1 MYIVKECYCHE
12 QDIKKSNFASYIC
25 PFSEFESLRAR
36 LKEQNPKAAH
46 IVWAYRYY
54 NKYFQI
60 VENSSDDGEPKGSSA
75 PALLRALRGAELVDT
90 CALVVRYFGGIK
102 LGIGGLV
109 RAYGASANEAIKSA
123 KDMGALEFFEKKES
137 LKVFVPFALI
147 SRCEHFAKTQN
158 INFSQEFSAMG
169 CNFSFSINQSQKTEL
184 IKFCA
189 TLNISLKFRIP
200 K

>member
-1 MYIVKECYCHE
+1 MFLLKEKISTQIE
-12 QDIKKSNFASYIC
+12 VKKSKFIATLA
-25 PFSEFESLRAR
+25 PFKDFESLNKALRD
-36 LKEQNPKAAH
+36 EHPKAAH
-46 IVWAYRYY
+46 VVWAYRYL
-54 NKYFQI
+54 NEFGQI

-75 PALLRALRGAELVDT
+75 PALLAALRGAELIDT

-109 RAYGASANEAIKSA
+109 RAYGASVNEAIKSA
-123 KDMGALEFFEKKES
+123 KYMGTLEFFERKES

-158 INFSQEFSAMG
+158 INFSQEFNAAG
-169 CNFSFSINQSQKTEL
+169 CDFSFSINGSQKAEL

-189 TLNISLKFRIP
+189 TLNITIA
-200 K
+200 

>member
-1 MYIVKECYCHE
+1 MFLLKEKISTQIE
-12 QDIKKSNFASYIC
+12 VKKSKFIATLA
-25 PFSEFESLRAR
+25 PFKDFESLNKALRD
-36 LKEQNPKAAH
+36 EHPKAAH
-46 IVWAYRYY
+46 VVWAYRYL
-54 NKYFQI
+54 NEFGQI

-75 PALLRALRGAELVDT
+75 PALLAALRGAELVDT

-102 LGIGGLV
+102 LGIGGLM
-109 RAYGASANEAIKSA
+109 RAYGTSVNEAIKNA

-169 CNFSFSINQSQKTEL
+169 CDFSFSINKSQKAEL

-189 TLNISLKFRIP
+189 TLNIIIA
-200 K
+200 

>member
-1 MYIVKECYCHE
+1 MFLLKEKISTQIE
-12 QDIKKSNFASYIC
+12 VKKSKFIATLA
-25 PFSEFESLRAR
+25 PFKDFESLNKALRD
-36 LKEQNPKAAH
+36 EHPKAAH
-46 IVWAYRYY
+46 VVWAYRYL
-54 NKYFQI
+54 NEFGQI

-75 PALLRALRGAELVDT
+75 PALLAALRGAELVDT

-109 RAYGASANEAIKSA
+109 RAYGTSANEAIKSA
-123 KDMGALEFFEKKES
+123 KDMGVLEFFEKKES

-158 INFSQEFSAMG
+158 INFSQEFSAAG
-169 CNFSFSINQSQKTEL
+169 CDFSFSINKSQKTEL

-189 TLNISLKFRIP
+189 TLNIIVA
-200 K
+200 

>member
-1 MYIVKECYCHE
+1 MFLLKEKISTQIE
-12 QDIKKSNFASYIC
+12 VKKSKFIATLA
-25 PFSEFESLRAR
+25 PFKDFESLNKALRD
-36 LKEQNPKAAH
+36 EHPKAAH
-46 IVWAYRYY
+46 VVWAYRYL
-54 NKYFQI
+54 NEFGQI

-75 PALLRALRGAELVDT
+75 PALLAALRGAELVDT

-123 KDMGALEFFEKKES
+123 KDMGVLEFFEKKES

-147 SRCEHFAKTQN
+147 SRCEHFAKTKN

-169 CNFSFSINQSQKTEL
+169 CDFSFSINKSQKAEL

-189 TLNISLKFRIP
+189 TLNIIVA
-200 K
+200 

>member
-1 MYIVKECYCHE
+1 MFLLKEKISTQIE
-12 QDIKKSNFASYIC
+12 VKKSKFIATLA
-25 PFSEFESLRAR
+25 PFKDFESLNKALRD
-36 LKEQNPKAAH
+36 EHPKAAH
-46 IVWAYRYY
+46 VVWAYRYL
-54 NKYFQI
+54 NEFGQI

-75 PALLRALRGAELVDT
+75 PALLAALRGAELVDT

-123 KDMGALEFFEKKES
+123 KDMGVLEFFEKKES

-158 INFSQEFSAMG
+158 INFSQEFSAAG
-169 CNFSFSINQSQKTEL
+169 CDFNFSINKSQKAEL

-189 TLNISLKFRIP
+189 TLNITIA
-200 K
+200 

>member
-1 MYIVKECYCHE
+1 MFLLKEKISTQIE
-12 QDIKKSNFASYIC
+12 VKKSKFIAILA
-25 PFSEFESLRAR
+25 PFKDFESLNKALRD
-36 LKEQNPKAAH
+36 EHPKAAH
-46 IVWAYRYY
+46 VVWAYRYL
-54 NKYFQI
+54 NEFGQI

-75 PALLRALRGAELVDT
+75 PALLRALRGAELVDA

-123 KDMGALEFFEKKES
+123 KDMGVLEFFEKKEN

-158 INFSQEFSAMG
+158 IEFSQEFSAAG
-169 CNFSFSINQSQKTEL
+169 CDFSFSINKSQKAEL
-184 IKFCA
+184 IKFCV
-189 TLNISLKFRIP
+189 TLNIIIA
-200 K
+200 

>member
-1 MYIVKECYCHE
+1 MFLLKEKISTQIE
-12 QDIKKSNFASYIC
+12 VKKSKFIATLA
-25 PFSEFESLRAR
+25 PFKDFESLNKASRD
-36 LKEQNPKAAH
+36 EHPKAAH
-46 IVWAYRYY
+46 VVWAYRYL
-54 NKYFQI
+54 NEFGQI

-75 PALLRALRGAELVDT
+75 PALLAALRGAELVDA

-109 RAYGASANEAIKSA
+109 RAYGASVNEAIKSA
-123 KDMGALEFFEKKES
+123 KDMGILEFFEKKES

-169 CNFSFSINQSQKTEL
+169 CDFSFSINKSQKTEL

-189 TLNISLKFRIP
+189 TLNITIA
-200 K
+200 

>member
-1 MYIVKECYCHE
+1 MFLLKEKISTQIE
-12 QDIKKSNFASYIC
+12 VKKSKFIATLA
-25 PFSEFESLRAR
+25 PFKDFESLNKALRD
-36 LKEQNPKAAH
+36 EHPKAAH
-46 IVWAYRYY
+46 VVWAYRYL
-54 NKYFQI
+54 NEFGQI

-75 PALLRALRGAELVDT
+75 PALLAALRGAELIDT

-102 LGIGGLV
+102 LGIGGLM
-109 RAYGASANEAIKSA
+109 RAYGASVNEAIKSA
-123 KDMGALEFFEKKES
+123 KDMGVLEFFEKKES

-169 CNFSFSINQSQKTEL
+169 CDFSFSINKSQKAEL

-189 TLNISLKFRIP
+189 TLNITIA
-200 K
+200 

>member
-1 MYIVKECYCHE
+1 MFLLKEKISTQIE
-12 QDIKKSNFASYIC
+12 VKKSKFIATLA
-25 PFSEFESLRAR
+25 PFKDFESLNKALRD
-36 LKEQNPKAAH
+36 EHPKAAH
-46 IVWAYRYY
+46 VVWAYRYL
-54 NKYFQI
+54 NEFAQI

-75 PALLRALRGAELVDT
+75 PALLAALRGAELVDT

-109 RAYGASANEAIKSA
+109 RAYGASVNEAIKSA
-123 KDMGALEFFEKKES
+123 KDMGVLEFFEKKES

-158 INFSQEFSAMG
+158 INFSQEFSAVG
-169 CNFSFSINQSQKTEL
+169 CDFSFSINKSQKAEL

-189 TLNISLKFRIP
+189 TLNIIIA
-200 K
+200 

>member
-1 MYIVKECYCHE
+1 MFLLKEKISTQIE
-12 QDIKKSNFASYIC
+12 VKKSKFIATLA
-25 PFSEFESLRAR
+25 PFRGFESLNKALRD
-36 LKEQNPKAAH
+36 EHPKAAH
-46 IVWAYRYY
+46 VVWAYRYL
-54 NKYFQI
+54 NEFGQI

-75 PALLRALRGAELVDT
+75 PALLAALRGAELVDT

-123 KDMGALEFFEKKES
+123 KDMGVLEFFEKKES

-158 INFSQEFSAMG
+158 INFSQEFSAAG
-169 CNFSFSINQSQKTEL
+169 CDFSFNINGSQKAEL

-189 TLNISLKFRIP
+189 TLNITRA
-200 K
+200 

>member
-1 MYIVKECYCHE
+1 MFLLKEKISTQIE
-12 QDIKKSNFASYIC
+12 VKKSKFIATLA
-25 PFSEFESLRAR
+25 PFKDFESLNKALRD
-36 LKEQNPKAAH
+36 EHPKAAH
-46 IVWAYRYY
+46 VVWAYRYL
-54 NKYFQI
+54 NEFGQI

-75 PALLRALRGAELVDT
+75 PALLAALRGAELVDT

-109 RAYGASANEAIKSA
+109 RAYGASVNEAIKSA
-123 KDMGALEFFEKKES
+123 KDMGVLEFFEKKES

-158 INFSQEFSAMG
+158 INFSQEFSPLG
-169 CNFSFSINQSQKTEL
+169 CDFSFNINGSQKTEL

-189 TLNISLKFRIP
+189 TLNITIA
-200 K
+200 

>member
-1 MYIVKECYCHE
+1 MFLLKEKISTQIE
-12 QDIKKSNFASYIC
+12 VKKSKFIATLA
-25 PFSEFESLRAR
+25 PFKDFESLNKALRD
-36 LKEQNPKAAH
+36 EHPKAAH
-46 IVWAYRYY
+46 VVWAYRYL
-54 NKYFQI
+54 NEFDQI

-75 PALLRALRGAELVDT
+75 PALLAALRGAELVNT

-109 RAYGASANEAIKSA
+109 RAYGTSANEAIKSA

-169 CNFSFSINQSQKTEL
+169 CDFSFSINKSQKTEL

-189 TLNISLKFRIP
+189 TLNIIIA
-200 K
+200 

>member
-1 MYIVKECYCHE
+1 MFLLKEKISTQIE
-12 QDIKKSNFASYIC
+12 VKKSKFIATLA
-25 PFSEFESLRAR
+25 PFKDFESLNKALRD
-36 LKEQNPKAAH
+36 EHPKAAH
-46 IVWAYRYY
+46 VVWAYRYL
-54 NKYFQI
+54 NEFGQI

-102 LGIGGLV
+102 LGIGGLM
-109 RAYGASANEAIKSA
+109 RAYGASVNEAIKSA
-123 KDMGALEFFEKKES
+123 KDMGVLEFFEKKES

-147 SRCEHFAKTQN
+147 SRCEHFAKTKN

-169 CNFSFSINQSQKTEL
+169 CDFSFSINGSQKAEL

-189 TLNISLKFRIP
+189 TLNITIA
-200 K
+200 

>member
-1 MYIVKECYCHE
+1 MFLLKEKISTQIE
-12 QDIKKSNFASYIC
+12 VKKSKFIATLA
-25 PFSEFESLRAR
+25 PFKDFESLNKVLRD
-36 LKEQNPKAAH
+36 EHPKAAH
-46 IVWAYRYY
+46 VVWAYRYL
-54 NKYFQI
+54 NEFGQI

-75 PALLRALRGAELVDT
+75 PALLAALRGAELVDT

-109 RAYGASANEAIKSA
+109 RAYGTSANEAIKSA
-123 KDMGALEFFEKKES
+123 KDMGVLEFFEKKEN

-169 CNFSFSINQSQKTEL
+169 CDFSFSINKSQKAEL
-184 IKFCA
+184 KKFCA
-189 TLNISLKFRIP
+189 TLNITIA
-200 K
+200 

>member
-1 MYIVKECYCHE
+1 MFLLKEKISTQIE
-12 QDIKKSNFASYIC
+12 VKKSKFIATLA
-25 PFSEFESLRAR
+25 PFKDFESLNKALRD
-36 LKEQNPKAAH
+36 EHPKAAH
-46 IVWAYRYY
+46 VVWAYRYL
-54 NKYFQI
+54 NEFGQI

-75 PALLRALRGAELVDT
+75 PALLAALRGAELVDT

-109 RAYGASANEAIKSA
+109 RAYGTSANEAIKSA
-123 KDMGALEFFEKKES
+123 KDMGVLEFFEKKES

-169 CNFSFSINQSQKTEL
+169 CDFSFSINKSQKAEL

-189 TLNISLKFRIP
+189 TLNIIIA
-200 K
+200 

>member
-1 MYIVKECYCHE
+1 MFLLKEKISTQIE
-12 QDIKKSNFASYIC
+12 VKKSKFIATLA
-25 PFSEFESLRAR
+25 PFKDFESLNKALRD
-36 LKEQNPKAAH
+36 EHPKAAH
-46 IVWAYRYY
+46 VVWAYRYL
-54 NKYFQI
+54 NEFGQI

-75 PALLRALRGAELVDT
+75 PALLAALRGAELVDT

-102 LGIGGLV
+102 LGIGGLM
-109 RAYGASANEAIKSA
+109 RAYGTSANEAIKSA

-169 CNFSFSINQSQKTEL
+169 CDFNFSINRSQKAEL

-189 TLNISLKFRIP
+189 TLNIIIA
-200 K
+200 

>member
-1 MYIVKECYCHE
+1 MFLLKEKISTQIE
-12 QDIKKSNFASYIC
+12 VKKSKFIATLA
-25 PFSEFESLRAR
+25 PFKDFESLNKALRD
-36 LKEQNPKAAH
+36 EHSKAAH
-46 IVWAYRYY
+46 VVWAYRYL
-54 NKYFQI
+54 NEFGQI

-75 PALLRALRGAELVDT
+75 PALLAALRGAELVDT

-109 RAYGASANEAIKSA
+109 RAYGTSVNEAIKSA
-123 KDMGALEFFEKKES
+123 KDMGVLEFFEKKES

-158 INFSQEFSAMG
+158 IEFSQEFSAMG
-169 CNFSFSINQSQKTEL
+169 CDFSFSINKSQKAEL

-189 TLNISLKFRIP
+189 TLNITIA
-200 K
+200 

>member
-1 MYIVKECYCHE
+1 MFLLKEKISTQIE
-12 QDIKKSNFASYIC
+12 VKKSKFIATLA
-25 PFSEFESLRAR
+25 PFRDFESLNKALRD
-36 LKEQNPKAAH
+36 EHPKAAH
-46 IVWAYRYY
+46 VVWAYRYL
-54 NKYFQI
+54 NEFGQI

-75 PALLRALRGAELVDT
+75 PALLAALRGAELIDT

-109 RAYGASANEAIKSA
+109 RAYGTSVNEAIKSA
-123 KDMGALEFFEKKES
+123 KDMGVLEFFEKKEN

-169 CNFSFSINQSQKTEL
+169 CDFSFSINKSQKAEL

-189 TLNISLKFRIP
+189 TLNIIIA
-200 K
+200 

>member
-1 MYIVKECYCHE
+1 MFLLKEKISTQIE
-12 QDIKKSNFASYIC
+12 VKKSKFIATLA
-25 PFSEFESLRAR
+25 PFKDFESLNKALRD
-36 LKEQNPKAAH
+36 EHPKAAH
-46 IVWAYRYY
+46 VVWAYRYL
-54 NKYFQI
+54 NEFGQI

-109 RAYGASANEAIKSA
+109 RAYGASVNEAIKSA
-123 KDMGALEFFEKKES
+123 KDMGVLEFFEKKEN

-147 SRCEHFAKTQN
+147 SRCEHFAKTKN

-169 CNFSFSINQSQKTEL
+169 CDFSFNINGSQKTEL

-189 TLNISLKFRIP
+189 TLNITIA
-200 K
+200 

>member
-1 MYIVKECYCHE
+1 MFLLKEKISTQIE
-12 QDIKKSNFASYIC
+12 VKKSKFIATLA
-25 PFSEFESLRAR
+25 PFKDFESLNKALRD
-36 LKEQNPKAAH
+36 EHPKAAH
-46 IVWAYRYY
+46 VVWAYRYL
-54 NKYFQI
+54 NEFGQI

-75 PALLRALRGAELVDT
+75 PALLAALRGAELVDT

-109 RAYGASANEAIKSA
+109 RAYGASVNEAIKSA
-123 KDMGALEFFEKKES
+123 KDMGVLEFFEKKES

-158 INFSQEFSAMG
+158 IEFSQEFSPLG
-169 CNFSFSINQSQKTEL
+169 CEFSFSINKSQKVEL

-189 TLNISLKFRIP
+189 TLNIIIA
-200 K
+200 

>member
-1 MYIVKECYCHE
+1 MFLLKEKISTQIE
-12 QDIKKSNFASYIC
+12 VKKSKFIATLA
-25 PFSEFESLRAR
+25 PFKDFESLNKVLRD
-36 LKEQNPKAAH
+36 EHPKAAH
-46 IVWAYRYY
+46 VVWAYRYL
-54 NKYFQI
+54 NEFGQI

-75 PALLRALRGAELVDT
+75 PALLAALRGAELVDT

-109 RAYGASANEAIKSA
+109 RAYGASVNEAIKSA
-123 KDMGALEFFEKKES
+123 KDMGVLEFFEKKES

-158 INFSQEFSAMG
+158 IEFSQEFSAAG
-169 CNFSFSINQSQKTEL
+169 CDFSFSINKSQKAEL

-189 TLNISLKFRIP
+189 TLDITIA
-200 K
+200 

>member
-1 MYIVKECYCHE
+1 MFLLKEKISTQIE
-12 QDIKKSNFASYIC
+12 VKKSKFIATLA
-25 PFSEFESLRAR
+25 PFKDFESLNKALRD
-36 LKEQNPKAAH
+36 EHPKAAH
-46 IVWAYRYY
+46 VVWAYRYL
-54 NKYFQI
+54 NEFGQI

-75 PALLRALRGAELVDT
+75 PALLAALRGAELVDT

-109 RAYGASANEAIKSA
+109 RAYGTSVNEAIKSA
-123 KDMGALEFFEKKES
+123 KDMGVLEFFEKKES

-169 CNFSFSINQSQKTEL
+169 CDFSFSINKSQKAEL

-189 TLNISLKFRIP
+189 TLNITIA
-200 K
+200 

>member
-1 MYIVKECYCHE
+1 MFLLKEKISTQIE
-12 QDIKKSNFASYIC
+12 VKKSKFIATLA
-25 PFSEFESLRAR
+25 PFKDFESLNKALRD
-36 LKEQNPKAAH
+36 EHPKAAH
-46 IVWAYRYY
+46 VVWAYRYL
-54 NKYFQI
+54 NEFGQI

-75 PALLRALRGAELVDT
+75 PALLAALRGAELVDT

-123 KDMGALEFFEKKES
+123 KDTGVLEFFERKES

-158 INFSQEFSAMG
+158 IEFSQEFGAMG
-169 CNFSFSINQSQKTEL
+169 CNFSFSINRSQKAEL

-189 TLNISLKFRIP
+189 TLNIIIA
-200 K
+200 